1 MPKKGVSWI
10 RGGLYLLLGTCAVIT
25 MLPLI
30 YLLALSVSLY
40 RESFTV
46 LLWPQS
52 FDWLNYVEAWLT
64 ARLNIYVKNSAMVTV
79 LALSVNML
87 VGTLA
92 GYAFARFRFRL
103 KELFFYLFLGSLV
116 VPGVATLIPL
126 FINLKALGLLNTYSA
141 LVFPYAAQALPLTVI
156 ILRGFF
162 QSLPP
167 ALEDAGR
174 MDGASEFRI
183 FWNIML
189 PLARS
194 GLITAA
200 VLQFVIHWDE
210 LVMAMTFMTDEAKKT
225 LPAGLIVL
233 QGQYWTDYPVLAAAL
248 IISLVPLVVI
258 YAVSQKYFERGF
270 LVGSFR

>member
-1 MPKKGVSWI
+1 MSRLRRPWNRWG
-10 RGGLYLLLGTCAVIT
+10 YLAILTVVAFIT
-25 MLPLI
+25 IVPLI
-30 YLLALSVSLY
+30 YLFSLSVSLY
-40 RESFTV
+40 RESFTI
-46 LLWPQS
+46 LLWPYS
-52 FDWLNYVEAWLT
+52 FIWQNYVEAWYT
-64 ARLNIYVKNSAMVTV
+64 ASLNIYMKNSFIVTF
-79 LALSVNML
+79 LALCVNMI

-92 GYAFARFRFRL
+92 GYAFARFRFRF

-116 VPGVATLIPL
+116 VPGVATLVPL
-126 FINLKALGLLNTYSA
+126 FVNLRALGLLNTYSA
-141 LVFPYAAQALPLTVI
+141 LIFPYAAQALPLTVI

-174 MDGASEFRI
+174 IDGASEFRI

-189 PLARS
+189 PLTRS

-210 LVMAMTFMTDEAKKT
+210 LVMAMTFMTDESKKT

-233 QGQYWTDYPVLAAAL
+233 QGQYWTDYPILAAAML
-248 IISLVPLVVI
+248 TSLVPLIVI
-258 YAVSQKYFERGF
+258 YVILQNYFEKG
-270 LVGSFR
+270 LILGSFR

>member
-1 MPKKGVSWI
+1 MPKTKFRWSRQVFF
-10 RGGLYLLLGTCAVIT
+10 LLLGVCTVIT

-30 YLLALSVSLY
+30 YLFSLSLSLY
-40 RESFTV
+40 RESFTI
-46 LLWPQS
+46 LLWPSS
-52 FDWLNYVEAWLT
+52 FDWLNYVEAWFT
-64 ARLNIYVKNSAMVTV
+64 ARLNIYMKNSTVVTF

-103 KELFFYLFLGSLV
+103 KELLFYLFLGSLI
-116 VPGVATLIPL
+116 VPGVATLVPL
-126 FINLKALGLLNTYSA
+126 FINLKALGLLNSYSA
-141 LVFPYAAQALPLTVI
+141 LIFPYAAQALPLTII

-174 MDGASEFRI
+174 IDGASEFRI

-210 LVMAMTFMTDEAKKT
+210 LVMAMTFMTDESKKT

-248 IISLVPLVVI
+248 VTSLIPLVVV
-258 YAVSQKYFERGF
+258 YVVLQNYFQKG
-270 LVGSFR
+270 LILGSFR

>member
-1 MPKKGVSWI
+1 MSKLSLSWSK
-10 RGGLYLLLGTCAVIT
+10 RGFLLLLGICAVIT

-30 YLLALSVSLY
+30 YLFSLSLSLY
-40 RESFTV
+40 RESFTI
-46 LLWPQS
+46 LLWPHS
-52 FDWLNYVEAWLT
+52 FDWLNYVEAWFT
-64 ARLNIYVKNSAMVTV
+64 ARLNIYMKNSATVTF
-79 LALSVNML
+79 LALCVNML

-116 VPGVATLIPL
+116 VPGVATLVPL
-126 FINLKALGLLNTYSA
+126 FINLKALGLLNSYSA
-141 LVFPYAAQALPLTVI
+141 LIFPYAAQALPLTVI

-174 MDGASEFRI
+174 IDGASEFRI

-189 PLARS
+189 PLAKP

-210 LVMAMTFMTDEAKKT
+210 LVMAMTFMTDESKKT

-248 IISLVPLVVI
+248 IMSLVPLVVV
-258 YAVSQKYFERGF
+258 YAVLQKYFQRGF

>member
-1 MPKKGVSWI
+1 MPKTKFRWSRQVFF
-10 RGGLYLLLGTCAVIT
+10 LLLGVCTVIT

-30 YLLALSVSLY
+30 YLFSLSLSLY
-40 RESFTV
+40 RESFTI
-46 LLWPQS
+46 LLWPSS
-52 FDWLNYVEAWLT
+52 FDWLNYVEAWFT
-64 ARLNIYVKNSAMVTV
+64 ARLNIYMKNSAVVTF

-103 KELFFYLFLGSLV
+103 KELLFYLFLGSLI
-116 VPGVATLIPL
+116 VPGVATLVPL
-126 FINLKALGLLNTYSA
+126 FINLKALGLLNSYSA
-141 LVFPYAAQALPLTVI
+141 LIFPYAAQALPLTII

-174 MDGASEFRI
+174 IDGASEFRI

-189 PLARS
+189 PLAKS

-210 LVMAMTFMTDEAKKT
+210 LVMAMTFMTDESKKT

-248 IISLVPLVVI
+248 VTSLIPLVVV
-258 YAVSQKYFERGF
+258 YVVLQNYFQKG
-270 LVGSFR
+270 LILGSFR

>member
-1 MPKKGVSWI
+1 VWPLVTTLAIVAGAFVMLVPFAWMLSTSLKPSTA
-10 RGGLYLLLGTCAVIT
+10 LLV
-25 MLPLI
+25 LPPRF
-30 YLLALSVSLY
+30 VP
-40 RESFTV
+40 EEPT
-46 LLWPQS
+46 
-52 FDWLNYVEAWLT
+52 VEAYRSVAASFPLL
-64 ARLNIYVKNSAMVTV
+64 RVFFNSAVV
-79 LALSVNML
+79 ALATTAGQLVVASLS
-87 VGTLA
+87 

-103 KELFFYLFLGSLV
+103 KELFFYLFLASLV
-116 VPGVATLIPL
+116 VPGVATLVPL
-126 FINLKALGLLNTYSA
+126 FVNLRALGLLNTYPA
-141 LVFPYAAQALPLTVI
+141 LILPYAAQALPLTVI

-174 MDGASEFRI
+174 IDGASEFRI

-210 LVMAMTFMTDEAKKT
+210 LVMAMTFMTDESKKT

-233 QGQYWTDYPVLAAAL
+233 KGQYWTDYPVLAAAML
-248 IISLVPLVVI
+248 TSVVPLVVVYI
-258 YAVSQKYFERGF
+258 VLQSYFQKG
-270 LVGSFR
+270 LILGSFR